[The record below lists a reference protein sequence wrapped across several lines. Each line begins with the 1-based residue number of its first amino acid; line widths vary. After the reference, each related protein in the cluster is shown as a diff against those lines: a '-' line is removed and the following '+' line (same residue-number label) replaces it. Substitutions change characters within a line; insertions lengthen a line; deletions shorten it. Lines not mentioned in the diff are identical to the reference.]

1 MEKLGTKETNMETNH
16 TEWHSERLQRRLDEL
31 NEIDQPWQ
39 GSAERMAQIAL
50 EKDIIGFEL
59 AMRYAEEKE
68 IQIEEA
74 WHERV

>member
-1 MEKLGTKETNMETNH
+1 MERH
-16 TEWHSERLQRRLDEL
+16 DHYQQPAERLQERLAQL

-39 GSAERMAQIAL
+39 GSRERLAQIAL

-74 WHERV
+74 WSEKDNPTIVR